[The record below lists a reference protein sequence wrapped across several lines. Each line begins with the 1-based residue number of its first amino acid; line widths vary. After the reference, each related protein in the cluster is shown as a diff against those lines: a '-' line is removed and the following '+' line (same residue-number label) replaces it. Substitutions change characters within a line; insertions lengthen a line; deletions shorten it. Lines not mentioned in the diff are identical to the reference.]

1 MTKKPENTLIQQNTI
16 SSPSLQLDSI
26 SANLCPESIRKL
38 YENMLRDEA
47 LNNYTFPTKPSSDGY
62 YHIYVAD
69 TTKKTGRRAVKAKT
83 LEDLKNKVYKH
94 EKGIN
99 GRIKKSFKE
108 VFEITQQEKMK
119 LVKSKE
125 KKISVQNTINRNRT
139 EYSRFFGGTSF
150 EKKYVDE
157 ITKKDI
163 EDICYLNLTRYNLSD
178 RAFMS
183 MRSILKAVIKLSFEE
198 YWIDDNLYDR
208 VDFHKYK
215 DMLSKP
221 VDPSERVHSEDEV
234 RKMLE
239 FIHEHQHKYPKYLP
253 SFALELQIAMG
264 LRRGEVPPLM
274 WTDIKDNLITIRRE
288 QLTVKKS
295 EINPKEYCQIVNH
308 TKNHKN
314 RVFPVTTTIKDILAR
329 LSECH
334 KLNGIKSQ
342 YFFPAKSE
350 NGVISNN
357 TVYNFYRRMC
367 KSLGIPIQKDLIK
380 GTHSFR
386 RNAIT
391 KVVNNTGG
399 NVILASQLFGNTPN
413 VALKHY
419 FTKADEE
426 QARRALES

>member
-1 MTKKPENTLIQQNTI
+1 MEKLHNNTT
-16 SSPSLQLDSI
+16 SPSLQLDRI
-26 SANLCPESIRKL
+26 SANLSDEDIREL
-38 YENMLRDEA
+38 YENMLRNKA
-47 LNNYTFPTKPSSDGY
+47 LINYTFPSKPSSDGY

-69 TTKKTGRRAVKAKT
+69 STKKTGRRAVKAKT
-83 LEDLKNKVYKH
+83 LDDLKNKVYEH

-99 GRIKKSFKE
+99 GRAKKTFKD
-108 VFEITQQEKMK
+108 VFELTQQEKIK
-119 LVKSKE
+119 LVKSEE
-125 KKISVQNTINRNRT
+125 KRLSVQNTVNRNRT
-139 EYSRFFGGTSF
+139 EYSRFFEGTSF

-163 EDICYLNLTRYNLSD
+163 EDICYHNLTRYNLTD

-198 YWIDDNLYDR
+198 YWIDDNIYDR
-208 VDFHKYK
+208 VVFHKYK

-221 VDPSERVHSEDEV
+221 VDPSERVHSEDEIKKMSEYI
-234 RKMLE
+234 RK
-239 FIHEHQHKYPKYLP
+239 HQHKHPKYLP
-253 SFALELQIAMG
+253 SYALELQMATG
-264 LRRGEVPPLM
+264 FRRGEIPPLM
-274 WTDIKDNLITIRRE
+274 WTDIKDNLINIHRE

-295 EINPKEYCQIVNH
+295 ESNPKEYFKIVNH

-314 RVFPVTTTIKDILAR
+314 RVFPVTTTITDILER
-329 LSECH
+329 LRKNHEQ
-334 KLNGIKSQ
+334 NGIKSD
-342 YFFPAKSE
+342 YLFPAKSE
-350 NGVISNN
+350 NGVITNN

-367 KSLGIPIQKDLIK
+367 KSLDIPIQKDLIK

-426 QARRALES
+426 QARKALES